1 MKLINLIVKRIFDFF
16 LAFFF
21 LVLFSIPIIVI
32 IFLIYFYDGGPVFFV
47 QERAGIKGKKIKV
60 IKFKTIIKTSSKK
73 KEVTKLGKFL
83 RITRIDEIP
92 QILNVL
98 KGDLSFVGPRPLFL
112 EYTKLYSNYQKKR
125 LDVKP
130 GITGWAQINGDN
142 NISWNKKFSL
152 DIWYV
157 KNFNIAIDIKILFL
171 TIVFFIKSIL
181 FYNEIKYKKIIIDKK
196 FNGKN

>member
-16 LAFFF
+16 LAIFF

-157 KNFNIAIDIKILFL
+157 KNFNIVIDIKILFL

>member
-16 LAFFF
+16 LAIFF

-32 IFLIYFYDGGPVFFV
+32 IFLIYFYDGCPVFFV

-112 EYTKLYSNYQKKR
+112 EYTKLYNNYQKKR

-142 NISWNKKFSL
+142 NISWKKKFSL

-157 KNFNIAIDIKILFL
+157 KNFNIVIDIKILFL

>member
-16 LAFFF
+16 LAIFF

-32 IFLIYFYDGGPVFFV
+32 IFVIYFYDGGPAFFV
-47 QERAGIKGKKIKV
+47 QERAGVKGKKIKV

-142 NISWNKKFSL
+142 NISWKKKFSL

-157 KNFNIAIDIKILFL
+157 KNFNIVIDIKILFL